1 MSLIGVGKSKGK
13 SGWWGK
19 IKTMDVLI
27 SRYPFGEEYDEAADS
42 IRFECKKESELVI

>member
-1 MSLIGVGKSKGK
+1 MGKSEGK

-27 SRYPFGEEYDEAADS
+27 SRFLYSKEYDEAADS
-42 IRFECKKESELVI
+42 TRLECKEECELVI